1 MKRAVRR
8 AERRASENWKL
19 TLRETGTMVTQI
31 MSYEGKSATLLS
43 VIGKRTKKWIKKGW
57 ECLLVICLRLLTSA
71 FSNSLP
77 GLKCWQSQ

>member
-8 AERRASENWKL
+8 AEKRDSENWKP

-43 VIGKRTKKWIKKGW
+43 VIGKRTKKWIKKGR